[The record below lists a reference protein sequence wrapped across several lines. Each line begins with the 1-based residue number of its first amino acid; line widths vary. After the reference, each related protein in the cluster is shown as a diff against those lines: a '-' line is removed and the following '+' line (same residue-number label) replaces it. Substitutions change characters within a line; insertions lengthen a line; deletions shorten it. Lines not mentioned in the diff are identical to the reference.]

1 MAKVIQSI
9 KPLLYGVVGL
19 LVIIMISVTM
29 WYYNMF
35 KNRKNEGFSS
45 GGVVSL
51 ISKNGNECPTSAQ
64 RKEDG
69 KIHVEPQGRSFDTMA
84 DYIIWFSS
92 LSTAGEICIP
102 PYVKGP
108 REVDVVQSS
117 TAPSTGDREVGVL
130 PGTIE
135 KQNTFGN
142 VFTKQVEGE
151 QTYAKTKIDKL
162 DDYEYTRIFQNEF
175 SPRSELSRTAVNS
188 LMAKNQFDWA
198 KLPFNSQTKM
208 DKETEFIAGRKDN
221 VFRDPKTGVYFKN
234 IEGMTVVPPDVETFE
249 ANEKATL
256 EGFQSEKPEN
266 LINHDVEEVA
276 EMVKKMYENDPHWEP
291 VVERVGENEYRV
303 SELRPKARK
312 ERYAEAMDDEEK
324 TVERAKEGGL
334 ITPNIDVEG
343 GGSIDPYFDKKGVI
357 DYSNDR
363 FHEYKDF
370 KQWTPG
376 LERMF
381 APTLDTTNW
390 L

>member
-1 MAKVIQSI
+1 MAKILQAI
-9 KPLLYGVVGL
+9 KPLLYGIIGL
-19 LVIIMISVTM
+19 LVIIMISVAM

-35 KNRKNEGFSS
+35 NQRKLEGFSS

-51 ISKNGNECPTSAQ
+51 TASNGNECPLSAQ
-64 RKEDG
+64 RKQDG

-84 DYIIWFSS
+84 DYIIWLSS

-117 TAPSTGDREVGVL
+117 TNPSTGDRPIGAL
-130 PGTIE
+130 PDQIE

-151 QTYAKTKIDKL
+151 QTYAKTEINKM
-162 DDYEYTRIFQNEF
+162 DDYEYTRIFQNEY
-175 SPRSELSRTAVNS
+175 SPRSELSHTAVNS

-198 KLPFNSQTKM
+198 KLPFNSQKKM
-208 DKETEFIAGRKDN
+208 DNEAEFITWRKDN
-221 VFRDPKTGVYFKN
+221 AHRDPKTGVFFRN
-234 IEGMTVVPPDVETFE
+234 MEGMTVNPPDVETFE

-266 LINHDVEEVA
+266 LLNHDVEDVA
-276 EMVKKMYENDPHWEP
+276 MMVKKMYENDPHWEP

-303 SELRPKARK
+303 SELRPKPRK
-312 ERYAEAMDDEEK
+312 EKYEGSQGDEEE
-324 TVERAKEGGL
+324 TVERAKMGGK
-334 ITPNIDVEG
+334 ITPNIEVEG
-343 GGSIDPYFDKKGVI
+343 GPDPYFDKQGVI

-390 L
+390 M